1 MARKPTT
8 PTNHPSMTSVLDTD
22 TTLVAAP
29 VNSGRPVRFVGAALP
44 LLGTKNPTD
53 MVTTGAGG
61 GRFSGMMGV
70 DAIGVT
76 DTADDGT
83 GVAEL
88 EVL

>member
-1 MARKPTT
+1 M
-8 PTNHPSMTSVLDTD
+8 
-22 TTLVAAP
+22 
-29 VNSGRPVRFVGAALP
+29 GAALP
-44 LLGTKNPTD
+44 LLGTKNPTV

-76 DTADDGT
+76 DTADDET

>member
-1 MARKPTT
+1 M
-8 PTNHPSMTSVLDTD
+8 
-22 TTLVAAP
+22 
-29 VNSGRPVRFVGAALP
+29 GAALP
-44 LLGTKNPTD
+44 LLGIRNPTV

-76 DTADDGT
+76 DTVGDET